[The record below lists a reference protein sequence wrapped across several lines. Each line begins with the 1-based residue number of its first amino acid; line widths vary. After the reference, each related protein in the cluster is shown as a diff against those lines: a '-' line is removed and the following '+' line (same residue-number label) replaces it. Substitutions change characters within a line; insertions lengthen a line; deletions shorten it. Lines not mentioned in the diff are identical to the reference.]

1 MWMNL
6 CFIQVIYQIVI
17 AVYLIEHEKLLY
29 IKISAK
35 LCFVDICLAMS
46 FEDMEIIFFI
56 FGG

>member
-1 MWMNL
+1 MNL
-6 CFIQVIYQIVI
+6 CFIEVIYQIVI

-56 FGG
+56 FWR